1 MTSHISSRLGTSAGM
16 SRGELLLKT
25 AGVELG
31 ISLLALKALSLL
43 GLVRATPLPC
53 FVLFLCAFL
62 SFGSTAVLTVGS
74 PMRKLFGYV

>member
-1 MTSHISSRLGTSAGM
+1 M

-31 ISLLALKALSLL
+31 VSLLALRTLSFL

-53 FVLFLCAFL
+53 FVLLLCAFL
-62 SFGSTAVLTVGS
+62 SFGSTAVLTVGPP
-74 PMRKLFGYV
+74 PMRKPFERV